1 MNKIQRTFLFALL
14 ICMILLTGC
23 ASHKEQV
30 KAPETLKITAE
41 LPENYPKALS
51 KYKVDWYVQ
60 DDETAIQ
67 NLLHGEIISA
77 EEHKMGVT
85 YRTESDGLNVYS
97 GDMHGGFYYYRE
109 QTDRAPEWDEDMLY
123 SRKRRMKARKRT
135 RRT

>member
-23 ASHKEQV
+23 VSDNEQI

-60 DDETAIQ
+60 DDETARGIVQ
-67 NLLHGEIISA
+67 EVFVRLME
-77 EEHKMGVT
+77 
-85 YRTESDGLNVYS
+85 
-97 GDMHGGFYYYRE
+97 
-109 QTDRAPEWDEDMLY
+109 
-123 SRKRRMKARKRT
+123 KRQSVQSE
-135 RRT
+135 

>member
-60 DDETAIQ
+60 DDETARGIVQ
-67 NLLHGEIISA
+67 EVFVRLME
-77 EEHKMGVT
+77 
-85 YRTESDGLNVYS
+85 
-97 GDMHGGFYYYRE
+97 
-109 QTDRAPEWDEDMLY
+109 
-123 SRKRRMKARKRT
+123 KRQSVQSE
-135 RRT
+135 

>member
-23 ASHKEQV
+23 VSDNEQI

-85 YRTESDGLNVYS
+85 YRTESDGLNVY
-97 GDMHGGFYYYRE
+97 GLP
-109 QTDRAPEWDEDMLY
+109 Q
-123 SRKRRMKARKRT
+123 
-135 RRT
+135 